1 MCLLLWYLFKVVHLD
16 SPAFNKT
23 MLCSMRFPAM
33 LISIKI
39 LILWRLPSWLNML
52 GYCFLMSN
60 KFYSNVLINLTS
72 GAFIFPFLIM
82 MVLEGMPLVLLEL
95 AVGQK
100 FRQGSFGV
108 WNQIHPWLGGIGVG
122 STVIA
127 VVVGCYYNMIIAW
140 CIYYLINSFWVRFFT
155 FAKL

>member
-1 MCLLLWYLFKVVHLD
+1 MKSILFESQISNSYKKTHWNKHMKLALV
-16 SPAFNKT
+16 PAFK
-23 MLCSMRFPAM
+23 SKQWPFA
-33 LISIKI
+33 
-39 LILWRLPSWLNML
+39 
-52 GYCFLMSN
+52 
-60 KFYSNVLINLTS
+60 

-108 WNQIHPWLGGIGVG
+108 WNMIHPWLGGIGLG

-127 VVVGCYYNMIIAW
+127 VIVGCYYNMIIAW
-140 CIYYLINSFWVRFFT
+140 CIYYLGNSFWVSFIFKCCHPSGRDL
-155 FAKL
+155 KYINNQS

>member
-1 MCLLLWYLFKVVHLD
+1 
-16 SPAFNKT
+16 
-23 MLCSMRFPAM
+23 
-33 LISIKI
+33 
-39 LILWRLPSWLNML
+39 
-52 GYCFLMSN
+52 
-60 KFYSNVLINLTS
+60 
-72 GAFIFPFLIM
+72 

-108 WNQIHPWLGGIGVG
+108 WNMIHPWLGGIGIG

-140 CIYYLINSFWVRFFT
+140 CIYYLGNSFWVRV
-155 FAKL
+155 FADYYGTSKYDVKLFLYGENQSRYSNINAVDPLMDHHED

>member
-1 MCLLLWYLFKVVHLD
+1 
-16 SPAFNKT
+16 
-23 MLCSMRFPAM
+23 
-33 LISIKI
+33 
-39 LILWRLPSWLNML
+39 
-52 GYCFLMSN
+52 
-60 KFYSNVLINLTS
+60 
-72 GAFIFPFLIM
+72 M

>member
-1 MCLLLWYLFKVVHLD
+1 MNFF
-16 SPAFNKT
+16 A
-23 MLCSMRFPAM
+23 
-33 LISIKI
+33 
-39 LILWRLPSWLNML
+39 
-52 GYCFLMSN
+52 
-60 KFYSNVLINLTS
+60 

-108 WNQIHPWLGGIGVG
+108 WNMIHPWLGGIGLG

-127 VVVGCYYNMIIAW
+127 VIVGCYYNMIIAW
-140 CIYYLINSFWVRFFT
+140 CIYYLGNSFWVSYIF
-155 FAKL
+155 